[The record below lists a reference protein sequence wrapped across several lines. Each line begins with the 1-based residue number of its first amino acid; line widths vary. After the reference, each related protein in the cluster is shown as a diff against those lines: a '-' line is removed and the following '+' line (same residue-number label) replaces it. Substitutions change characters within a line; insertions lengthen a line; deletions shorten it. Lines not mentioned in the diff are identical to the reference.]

1 MAEEDTNVPGLV
13 ETDNTV
19 TSDYQPEV
27 VDDLEGAGGAI
38 QSTEEKASLGVVSE
52 CVLTDNVTPSEGSN
66 STAEEYS
73 SPSGEN
79 VTIIETIA
87 SNEET
92 TPNTEEATSH
102 HEVNSPA
109 LEVVPCIEEASSAV
123 KQVITTAKEISYPTA
138 EVSPG
143 AEEACSS
150 SELAEQSAEM
160 NHSTADETTSSPG
173 EQTVMPVQ
181 ETVATPEKA
190 HQPAEETVL
199 PTENAKSFTAG
210 TFTPEVPSIQSSGP
224 ESETMPSSP
233 LTEEEI
239 ILQNNTPE
247 NSADN
252 ARSEAVPTVEDKILL
267 PPEEDY
273 NEKGEHSNVGNH
285 NAGEIGDDMESDE
298 EEIYS
303 EEFQQGNDLESPSSS
318 PIQPES
324 PTNTDCA
331 EEQSGPSRRPDI
343 AKHSYSRYNT
353 VSYRK
358 IKKGNTKQRIDE
370 FESMLQ
376 IT

>member
-1 MAEEDTNVPGLV
+1 MAEEDSNVPDLV

-19 TSDYQPEV
+19 TSENQPDV
-27 VDDLEGAGGAI
+27 VDDVEGAGGAV
-38 QSTEEKASLGVVSE
+38 QSTEEKASSGVVSE
-52 CVLTDNVTPSEGSN
+52 CVLTDNVTPSKGSN

-79 VTIIETIA
+79 VTSTETIA

-102 HEVNSPA
+102 HEVNTPA
-109 LEVVPCIEEASSAV
+109 LEVIPCIEEASSDV
-123 KQVITTAKEISYPTA
+123 KQVITTAEEITYPA
-138 EVSPG
+138 AVVSPG

-160 NHSTADETTSSPG
+160 NHSTADETTSSPA
-173 EQTVMPVQ
+173 EQTVTP
-181 ETVATPEKA
+181 VATPEEA
-190 HQPAEETVL
+190 HQPAVETVL
-199 PTENAKSFTAG
+199 TTENAKSFTAG
-210 TFTPEVPSIQSSGP
+210 TFTPEVPSIQSSRP
-224 ESETMPSSP
+224 ESDTMLSSP
-233 LTEEEI
+233 STEEEI
-239 ILQNNTPE
+239 TPQNNTPE
-247 NSADN
+247 NSADD
-252 ARSEAVPTVEDKILL
+252 ARSEAVENMILL

-273 NEKGEHSNVGNH
+273 SEKGEHSNVANH
-285 NAGEIGDDMESDE
+285 NAGEIGDVMESDE

-324 PTNTDCA
+324 PTNTDCV
-331 EEQSGPSRRPDI
+331 EEQSGSSRRPDI

-358 IKKGNTKQRIDE
+358 IKKGITKQRIDE